1 MINVY
6 HITGTCSQD
15 IKPFK
20 IFLYLCEATLRAP
33 IIRACLIGW
42 ILLFAVALFD
52 PIVSHA
58 GSDEN
63 GRWSIDFDNI
73 PITDALSQLS
83 QVTGIKIFTEKPL
96 QSKITRSYTNQTIG
110 EIIRDLF
117 RNMNSASVW
126 YYSEKGVDSIGIV
139 IVDQGGGGDA
149 DNLARARRTDMRHP
163 VVSTDSG
170 SVQPRY
176 TRQVTGARKSI
187 KGITVP
193 KARHE
198 TSTERMDT
206 EKDEDGLEAD
216 ERDEESMSSLP
227 ELNEKSTTPASDQ
240 NEESPPDSPEEEEGM
255 PTVHKSLRS
264 SP

>member
-1 MINVY
+1 V
-6 HITGTCSQD
+6 C

-42 ILLFAVALFD
+42 VILFAIALFD

-63 GRWSIDFDNI
+63 GRWSIDFNNI
-73 PITDALSQLS
+73 PIADALSQLS
-83 QVTGIKIFTEKPL
+83 EVTGIRVFTKKPL

-117 RNMNSASVW
+117 RNMNCASVW
-126 YYSEKGVDSIGIV
+126 HYSEKGVDSIGIV

-149 DNLARARRTDMRHP
+149 DNLARVRTRDMRHP
-163 VVSTDSG
+163 VVSRDSR
-170 SVQPRY
+170 SVQPRSR
-176 TRQVTGARKSI
+176 RQVTGARKSI

-193 KARHE
+193 KSRHE
-198 TSTERMDT
+198 ISTEQVDT
-206 EKDEDGLEAD
+206 EEDEDEAEAE

-227 ELNEKSTTPASDQ
+227 EQLNEKSKTPTPDE
-240 NEESPPDSPEEEEGM
+240 NEESPPDSSEEEEAI
-255 PTVHKSLRS
+255 PTVRKSTGS